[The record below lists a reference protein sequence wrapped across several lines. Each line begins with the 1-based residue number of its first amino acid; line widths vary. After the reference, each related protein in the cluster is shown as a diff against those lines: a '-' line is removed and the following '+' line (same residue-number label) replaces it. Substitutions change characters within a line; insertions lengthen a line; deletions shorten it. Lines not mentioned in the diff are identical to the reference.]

1 MNSIQE
7 YVAALNIGDARS
19 ALYYLSRY
27 LKQAAHFKDYRKD
40 IFEDTQRS
48 APSEAVRQSTFE
60 LIKFIE
66 DREGRPASDFDDPTY
81 ARWASLVQK
90 IESRLDPELT
100 ELDLARARRFLDE
113 FGLPTSEK

>member
-1 MNSIQE
+1 MKSIQE
-7 YVAALNIGDARS
+7 HVAALSTSDGRS

-60 LIKFIE
+60 MISFIE
-66 DREGRPASDFDDPTY
+66 DTEGMPASDFDDPTY
-81 ARWASLVQK
+81 VRWANLVQR
-90 IESRLDPELT
+90 IESSLDPELT
-100 ELDLARARRFLDE
+100 ESDIARAKRFLDE
-113 FGLPTSEK
+113 FGLPSSGS